1 MDQSDFPSRGSQLE
15 EQAAVL
21 VCMNVDPDMSVSSKV
36 RTQRLCV
43 QPCEVR
49 HPGARSLV

>member
-1 MDQSDFPSRGSQLE
+1 ME

-43 QPCEVR
+43 QHCEVR
-49 HPGARSLV
+49 HPGAPFLI